1 MTPHQ
6 TLTHYFGFESFRPG
20 QEETIHR
27 LLNGQHTLLVMP
39 TGSGKSLAYQLP
51 ALIQPHLTLVISP
64 LIALMQDQV
73 DSLTQRG
80 IPATFV
86 NSSLPSH
93 EIYQRMRTVRE
104 GHIKLLYIA
113 PERLRHRSFTGALAN
128 TKISML
134 AVDEAHCISQWG
146 HDFRPDYLQIGPIWQ
161 AMGQPTL
168 LATTATATPTV
179 QKDITKL
186 LGLPNIQPIVTG
198 FNRPNLT
205 LRVIHAPDVRTKL
218 DTLQTLLMKTNGS
231 AIVYAATRRNTD
243 EVTDFIRDFIGKPA
257 QAYHAGLDRDT
268 RYRVQQDFMADRTQ
282 IVVATNAF
290 GMGVD
295 KPDVRAVIHFN
306 MPATIEAYYQEAG
319 RAGRD
324 GLPAECV
331 LLFAPDDLRLQN
343 WLITSDTPSL
353 DDLHQVYTCLTQ
365 AAHDGEVYF
374 LLDEIS
380 QVTGLHPVKIR
391 VTISELEQA
400 GALYHLGDQGRY
412 SRWKVNAL
420 STEAIRTRAEA
431 ISRRAEIRQD
441 LLETV
446 VNYVHLTSCRRQFLL
461 AYFGDTSPP
470 NSPRCCDNHSV
481 DTIDSLPKAVTP
493 RDWFPLIVL
502 ETVRSMQSRPVGRN
516 RLAQLLNGSKAQPM
530 RQFGYNQHKFYG
542 KLAMLSQPQI
552 THLIDELMTMRL
564 VRLAGG
570 ELPVLVLTDAGQK
583 ALDARVAL
591 PIAIP
596 GLEPDRSEAITQWQ
610 NSKRPSTV
618 DQTLELFQQ
627 GLTPAQIAERRNLSE
642 NTIYEHLSRLI
653 GSGDVSLH
661 QVVTPEVEAQVLS
674 AVDDIGSAYRLT
686 PLKNSLPES
695 ISFGEIKCVLA
706 AHPDLPKE
714 SIPSKPDT
722 PPTNFTKKQNDEVS
736 QSPLPQSPNIQ
747 PSISQPPP
755 LQPLSPTQAV
765 IDAVAKLGGTLGRT
779 GLAQFLSGS
788 QVAWLETFANHSA
801 YGQLNYLSQRVIM
814 DIIDALITDGQLK
827 QTGGFRPKVVLADQ
841 TLPVSESVTA
851 DNSTTTPPPSAP
863 PQADSPTF
871 TNASGSNQTPA
882 RVDPDPV
889 LLETLRQWR
898 TAQARTQ
905 TVPPYVIF
913 SNQVLAAI
921 AAQKPVTPEQ
931 LRTIS
936 GIGPAKLEQYGETV
950 IGLVSQHLGLT
961 LPTETPPPPNTALQI
976 KESAAADHRHVKA
989 NGSISEAVLTV
1000 VTDLEGLITADGLAQ
1015 LLTAG
1020 PDDVV
1025 SFSDHE
1031 LFGHF
1036 HGRLN
1041 KDDVLA
1047 QIQVEI
1053 EAGHVAESPY
1063 KKLTVDRK

>member
-6 TLTHYFGFESFRPG
+6 TLAQYFGFESFRPG
-20 QEETIHR
+20 QEETIQR
-27 LLNGQHTLLVMP
+27 LIQGRHTLLVMP

-51 ALIQPHLTLVISP
+51 ALLHPHLTLVISP

-93 EIYQRMRTVRE
+93 EINQRMRAVRE

-113 PERLRHRSFTGALAN
+113 PERLRNRSFTGALAN

-161 AMGQPTL
+161 AMGRPTL

-179 QKDITKL
+179 QKDIVKL
-186 LGLPNIQPIVTG
+186 LGLPDIQSIVTG

-205 LRVIHAPDVRTKL
+205 LRVVHAPDVRTKL
-218 DTLQTLLMKTNGS
+218 DTLQTLLMKTDGS

-268 RYRVQQDFMADRTQ
+268 RYRVQQDFMADRTP

-295 KPDVRAVIHFN
+295 KPDVRSVIHYN

-343 WLITSDTPSL
+343 WLINSDTPSL
-353 DDLHQVYTCLTQ
+353 DDLHQVYTRLNH
-365 AAHDGEVYF
+365 AANDGEVYF

-380 QVTGLHPVKIR
+380 QVTGLHPVKVR

-400 GALYHLGDQGRY
+400 GLLYHLGDQGRY
-412 SRWKVNAL
+412 SRWKVNPL
-420 STEAIRTRAEA
+420 SNQAIHARAEA

-441 LLETV
+441 LLDIV
-446 VNYVHLTSCRRQFLL
+446 VNYVHLTRCRRQFLL
-461 AYFGDTSPP
+461 SYFGDTSPP
-470 NSPRCCDNHSV
+470 NSPRCCDNHSA
-481 DTIDSLPKAVTP
+481 DTIDSLPKAVTA

-530 RQFGYNQHKFYG
+530 RQFGYDKHKFYG

-552 THLIDELMTMRL
+552 THLIDELMSMRL

-570 ELPVLVLTDAGQK
+570 ELPVLALTDAGQK
-583 ALDARVAL
+583 ALEARVAL
-591 PIAIP
+591 PMTIP
-596 GLEPDRSEAITQWQ
+596 GLEPDRAEAITQWQ
-610 NSKRPSTV
+610 SSKRPSTV

-627 GLTPAQIAERRNLSE
+627 GLTPAQIAEQRNLSE
-642 NTIYEHLSRLI
+642 RTIYDHLSRLI
-653 GSGDVSLH
+653 SSDEVNLH
-661 QVVTPEVEAQVLS
+661 EIVTPEVEAQVLS
-674 AVDDIGSAYRLT
+674 AVDDIGSAYRLS
-686 PLKNSLPES
+686 PLKNILPEA

-706 AHPDLPKE
+706 AHPELPRE
-714 SIPSKPDT
+714 PSPSEQPD
-722 PPTNFTKKQNDEVS
+722 
-736 QSPLPQSPNIQ
+736 
-747 PSISQPPP
+747 PSISHKERQNAEIKPSSNSPTSNSSSP
-755 LQPLSPTQAV
+755 VSNLQSLSPTQVV
-765 IDAVAKLGGTLGRT
+765 IDAVAKLGGALGRT

-788 QVAWLETFANHSA
+788 QAAWLETLAHHSA
-801 YGQLNYLSQRVIM
+801 YGQLKFLSQRAIM

-827 QTGGFRPKVVLADQ
+827 QTGGVRPKVVLADQ
-841 TLPVSESVTA
+841 TGPIAEPATSDNPTKTPQPSTPLPADTPTATPSE
-851 DNSTTTPPPSAP
+851 
-863 PQADSPTF
+863 
-871 TNASGSNQTPA
+871 SNQTPA
-882 RVDPDPV
+882 ALDPDPA

-898 TAQARTQ
+898 TEQARTQ
-905 TVPPYVIF
+905 RVPPYMIF
-913 SNQVLAAI
+913 SNKILDTI
-921 AAQKPVTPEQ
+921 SAQKPATPEE
-931 LRTIS
+931 LSRIS
-936 GIGPAKLEQYGETV
+936 GVGPAKLEQYGESV
-950 IGLVSQHLGLT
+950 INLVSQHLDKT
-961 LPTETPPPPNTALQI
+961 TSNPTRSKSDPPLQI
-976 KESAAADHRHVKA
+976 KETITADHHPQTTHTVA
-989 NGSISEAVLTV
+989 EAILTV
-1000 VTDLEGLITADGLAQ
+1000 VTDLEELITVDGLAQ

-1020 PDDVV
+1020 PGDIV

-1031 LFGHF
+1031 LFGQF
-1036 HGRLN
+1036 HGRLD
-1041 KDDVLA
+1041 KGEVLA
-1047 QIQVEI
+1047 QIRAEI
-1053 EAGHVAESPY
+1053 EAGHIAESPY
-1063 KKLTVDRK
+1063 KKLTVGRK